1 MARQRAIVIGGS
13 MSGML
18 AARVLADHFAEVVL
32 FDRDAF
38 PKPGDNRKGVPQGQ
52 HAHALLSSGR
62 QVLEQYF
69 PGFKDELFG
78 QGALKG
84 DYQSVRWF
92 DNGVY
97 HTRFDGLEALL
108 VSRPR
113 LEAHVRSRLA
123 ALPNVRLTDRADV
136 ESLVVDNGKV
146 TGVNVR
152 SAAGDTNAHTADLVV
167 DASGRGSQSPAW
179 LERMGFSRPR
189 EEAVRVGLGYTTRMY
204 RRKADHLK
212 GDLAVICPSAPPD
225 KRGGVA
231 LAMEGDRW
239 MVTLFGML
247 GEHPPTDERGF
258 QEFARSLP
266 APDVHEVIAHA
277 EPITELIP
285 FKFPQSTRRRYE
297 SVDRFPGG
305 YLVFGDA
312 VCSFNPIYGQGMSA
326 AALQATALDKCLG
339 AGDEA
344 LAKRFFS
351 AASKVIDAPW
361 TMAVGGDL
369 RYDAVEGTR
378 SGMVKFVN
386 WYIGKL
392 HIAAAGDPVVAR
404 AFHRVANL
412 LDPPPSLMQPSIAF
426 RILNGNMRRPPAR
439 H

>member
-1 MARQRAIVIGGS
+1 MSRHRAIVIGGS

-38 PKPGDNRKGVPQGQ
+38 PEPGENRKGVPQGQ
-52 HAHALLSSGR
+52 HAHALLASGR
-62 QVLEQYF
+62 QILERYF
-69 PGFKDELFG
+69 PGFKDELYG

-84 DYQSVRWF
+84 DYQKVRWF

-97 HTRFDGLEALL
+97 HTRFDGLEAL
-108 VSRPR
+108 VISRPC
-113 LEAHVRSRLA
+113 LEAHVRARLT
-123 ALPNVRLTDRADV
+123 ALPNVRINDRRDVDTLAADA
-136 ESLVVDNGKV
+136 GRV
-146 TGVNVR
+146 TGVKV
-152 SAAGDTNAHTADLVV
+152 GDEVIIADLVV

-179 LERMGFSRPR
+179 LEKLGFPRPP
-189 EEAVRVGLGYTTRMY
+189 EEAVRVGLGYTTRIFQ
-204 RRKADHLK
+204 RQPDHLK
-212 GDLAVICPSAPPD
+212 GDIAVICPSAPPA

-247 GEHPPTDERGF
+247 GDHPPTDDRGF
-258 QEFARSLP
+258 LEFARSLP
-266 APDVHEVIAHA
+266 APDVYEVIAQA
-277 EPITELIP
+277 EPLTALIP

-297 SVDRFPGG
+297 SIARFPDG

-312 VCSFNPIYGQGMSA
+312 LCSFNPIYGQGMST
-326 AALQATALDKCLG
+326 AALQAAELDKCLS
-339 AGDEA
+339 AGDAE
-344 LAKRFFS
+344 LAKRFFA

-369 RYDAVEGTR
+369 RYEDVDGPRT
-378 SGMVKFVN
+378 GMVKFVN

-392 HIAAAGDPVVAR
+392 HIAAAGDPAVAR

-412 LDPPPSLMQPSIAF
+412 LDPPPSLMQPAIAF
-426 RILNGNMRRPPAR
+426 RILQGNMRKPAAPTP
-439 H
+439 

>member
-1 MARQRAIVIGGS
+1 MSRHRAIVIGGS

-38 PKPGDNRKGVPQGQ
+38 PRPGENRKGVPQGQ
-52 HAHALLSSGR
+52 HAHALLASGR
-62 QVLEQYF
+62 QILERYF
-69 PGFKDELFG
+69 PGFKDELYG

-84 DYQSVRWF
+84 DYQRVRWF

-97 HTRFDGLEALL
+97 HTRFDGLEAL
-108 VSRPR
+108 VISRPR
-113 LEAHVRSRLA
+113 LEAHVRARLT
-123 ALPNVRLTDRADV
+123 ALPNVRINDRRDV
-136 ESLVVDNGKV
+136 EAPAADAGRV
-146 TGVNVR
+146 TGVKVGGEVI
-152 SAAGDTNAHTADLVV
+152 SADLVV

-179 LERMGFSRPR
+179 LEKLGFERPP
-189 EEAVRVGLGYTTRMY
+189 EDAVRVGLGYTTRIY
-204 RRKADHLK
+204 QRKPDHLK
-212 GDLAVICPSAPPD
+212 GDLAVICPSAPPQ

-231 LAMEGDRW
+231 IAMEGDRW

-247 GEHPPTDERGF
+247 GDHPPTDEQGF
-258 QEFARSLP
+258 LEFAKTLP
-266 APDVHEVIAHA
+266 APDVFQTISQAV
-277 EPITELIP
+277 PLTELVP

-297 SVDRFPGG
+297 SLARFPDG
-305 YLVFGDA
+305 YPVFGDA
-312 VCSFNPIYGQGMSA
+312 VCSFNPIYGQGMST
-326 AALQATALDKCLG
+326 AALQAAELDTCLS
-339 AGDEA
+339 AGDAE
-344 LAKRFFS
+344 LAKRFFA

-369 RYDAVEGTR
+369 RYEDVEGPR

-392 HIAAAGDPVVAR
+392 HIAAAGDPAVAR

-412 LDPPPSLMQPSIAF
+412 LDPPPSLMQPKIAF
-426 RILNGNMRRPPAR
+426 RILQGNLRKPATR

>member
-1 MARQRAIVIGGS
+1 MSRHRAIVIGGS

-38 PKPGDNRKGVPQGQ
+38 PQPGENRKGVPQGQ
-52 HAHALLSSGR
+52 HAHALLASGR
-62 QVLEQYF
+62 QILERYF
-69 PGFKDELFG
+69 PGFKDELYG

-84 DYQSVRWF
+84 DYQRVRWF

-97 HTRFDGLEALL
+97 HTRFDGLEAL
-108 VSRPR
+108 VISRPR
-113 LEAHVRSRLA
+113 LEAHVRARLS
-123 ALPNVRLTDRADV
+123 ALPNVRINDRRDVDTLAADA
-136 ESLVVDNGKV
+136 GRV
-146 TGVNVR
+146 TGVKV
-152 SAAGDTNAHTADLVV
+152 GDDVISADLVV

-179 LERMGFSRPR
+179 LEKLGFPRPP
-189 EEAVRVGLGYTTRMY
+189 EEAVRVGLGYTTRIFQ
-204 RRKADHLK
+204 RKPDHLK
-212 GDLAVICPSAPPD
+212 GDIAVICPSAPPA

-247 GEHPPTDERGF
+247 GDHPPNDDRGF
-258 QEFARSLP
+258 LEFARSLP
-266 APDVHEVIAHA
+266 APDVHEVIAQA
-277 EPITELIP
+277 EPLTALIP
-285 FKFPQSTRRRYE
+285 FKFPQSTRRHYE
-297 SVDRFPGG
+297 SLARFPGG

-312 VCSFNPIYGQGMSA
+312 VCSFNPIYGQGMST
-326 AALQATALDKCLG
+326 AALQAAALDKCLT
-339 AGDEA
+339 AGDAE
-344 LAKRFFS
+344 LAKRFFA

-369 RYDAVEGTR
+369 RYEDVDGPRT
-378 SGMVKFVN
+378 GMVKFVN

-392 HIAAAGDPVVAR
+392 HIAAAGDPAVAR

-412 LDPPPSLMQPSIAF
+412 VDPPPSLMQPSIAF
-426 RILNGNMRRPPAR
+426 RILQGNLRKPATR

>member
-1 MARQRAIVIGGS
+1 MSRHRAIVIGGS

-38 PKPGDNRKGVPQGQ
+38 PEPGENRKGVPQGQ
-52 HAHALLSSGR
+52 HAHALLASGR
-62 QVLEQYF
+62 QILERYF
-69 PGFKDELFG
+69 PGFKDELYG

-84 DYQSVRWF
+84 DYQKVRWF

-97 HTRFDGLEALL
+97 HTRFDGLEAL
-108 VSRPR
+108 VISRPC
-113 LEAHVRSRLA
+113 LEAHVRARLT
-123 ALPNVRLTDRADV
+123 ALPNVRINDCRDVDTLAADA
-136 ESLVVDNGKV
+136 GRV
-146 TGVNVR
+146 TGVKV
-152 SAAGDTNAHTADLVV
+152 GDEVISADLVV

-179 LERMGFSRPR
+179 LEKLGFPRPP
-189 EEAVRVGLGYTTRMY
+189 EEAVRVGLGYTTRIFQ
-204 RRKADHLK
+204 RKRDQLK
-212 GDLAVICPSAPPD
+212 GDIAVICPSAPPA

-247 GEHPPTDERGF
+247 GDHPPTDDRGF
-258 QEFARSLP
+258 LEFARSLP
-266 APDVHEVIAHA
+266 APDVYEVIAQA
-277 EPITELIP
+277 EPLTALIP

-297 SVDRFPGG
+297 SMARFPDG

-312 VCSFNPIYGQGMSA
+312 LCSFNPIYGQGMST
-326 AALQATALDKCLG
+326 AALQAAELAKCLS
-339 AGDEA
+339 AGDAE
-344 LAKRFFS
+344 LAKRFFA

-369 RYDAVEGTR
+369 RYEDVDGPRT
-378 SGMVKFVN
+378 GMVKFVN

-392 HIAAAGDPVVAR
+392 HIAAAGDPAVAR

-412 LDPPPSLMQPSIAF
+412 LDPPPSLMQPAIAF
-426 RILNGNMRRPPAR
+426 RILQGNMRKPAAPTP
-439 H
+439 

>member
-1 MARQRAIVIGGS
+1 MSRQRAIVIGGS

-38 PKPGDNRKGVPQGQ
+38 PQRCENRKGVPQGQ

-62 QVLEQYF
+62 EVLEQLF
-69 PGFKDELFG
+69 PGFRDELFG
-78 QGALKG
+78 QGALRG
-84 DYQSVRWF
+84 SYQSVRWF

-108 VSRPR
+108 VSRPC
-113 LEAHVRSRLA
+113 LEAHVRNRLA
-123 ALPNVRLTDRADV
+123 ALPTVRLTERADV
-136 ESLVVDNGKV
+136 ESLVVDNGNV

-152 SAAGDTNAHTADLVV
+152 FATGDTSVHPADLVV

-179 LERMGFSRPR
+179 LERMGVPRPQ
-189 EEAVRVGLGYTTRMY
+189 EEAVRVGLGYATRMY
-204 RRKADHLK
+204 RRKSEHLN
-212 GDLAVICPSAPPD
+212 GDLAVICPSAPPA

-231 LAMEGDRW
+231 LALEGDRW

-247 GEHPPTDERGF
+247 GEYPPTDEPGF
-258 QEFARSLP
+258 LEFARSLP

-326 AALQATALDKCLG
+326 AALQATALDKCLR
-339 AGDEA
+339 AGEA
-344 LAKRFFS
+344 TLAKSFFA

-369 RYDAVEGTR
+369 RYDGVEGAR
-378 SGMVKFVN
+378 SGMITFVN

-392 HIAAAGDPVVAR
+392 HIAAAGDPIVAR

-426 RILNGNMRRPPAR
+426 RILKGNMRRPAAR